1 MTSAALFDAASTIGG
16 MAMLA
21 VGVAMLCKGI
31 WDMVHHDTA
40 RIGTQSG
47 LSGAL
52 FPSRP
57 RLGLSAGVPG
67 EARAAE
73 H

>member
-1 MTSAALFDAASTIGG
+1 MMSAALFDAASTIGG

-40 RIGTQSG
+40 RIGT
-47 LSGAL
+47 
-52 FPSRP
+52 
-57 RLGLSAGVPG
+57 
-67 EARAAE
+67 
-73 H
+73 